1 MEKVIMK
8 TTHTATGYCCMCD
21 LLPGWTTSHGHDF
34 RKFDKYVRE
43 SIDFYVDCAKKNGDE
58 YPEVLDGEY
67 EIEYQ
72 FDVPALLHYYQG
84 TLSFSGLQRITGV
97 NQKQLAHYASGRS
110 RPMKRQA
117 MKIVEGIHAFA
128 NELNGLSI
136 NV

>member
-1 MEKVIMK
+1 MK

-21 LLPGWTTSHGHDF
+21 LIPGWTTSHGHDF
-34 RKFDKYVRE
+34 RKFDMYARE

-58 YPEVLDGEY
+58 YPKVFDGEY

-97 NQKQLAHYASGRS
+97 NQKQLAHYA
-110 RPMKRQA
+110 
-117 MKIVEGIHAFA
+117 
-128 NELNGLSI
+128 
-136 NV
+136 